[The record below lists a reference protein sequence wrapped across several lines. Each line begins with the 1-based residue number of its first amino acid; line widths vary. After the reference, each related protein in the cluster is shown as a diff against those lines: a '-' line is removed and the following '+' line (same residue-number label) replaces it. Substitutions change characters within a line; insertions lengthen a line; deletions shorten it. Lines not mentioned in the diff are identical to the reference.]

1 MARNSH
7 ASSSG
12 SRYAL
17 CALGVGLI
25 ALGVVMIVWSMVP
38 GNTVPSGNSS
48 KPELGP
54 ETDSTK
60 GKTSSVAFVLV
71 GSGVAMLLLS
81 ICLSIRH
88 KHWQNRHEA
97 EATGVEYEDSESPD
111 ERPEVPEGHVPAYNV
126 PSYDEVVG
134 SSDYP
139 VRQSNLHN
147 SLSLPSYES
156 LADALAIEASAE
168 AATNTD
174 GPTPAPTAAAATQQP
189 PQQQAGRQKARSSKK
204 FKPLKVRRIKSDK
217 LHLKDFRL
225 KIQNSNSSRPVTIEP
240 LTPPPMYD
248 KEIQDKN
255 LPV

>member
-1 MARNSH
+1 MARSSH

-12 SRYAL
+12 SQYAV

-25 ALGVVMIVWSMVP
+25 ALGVVMIVWSVVP
-38 GNTVPSGNSS
+38 GNTVPSGNNS

-81 ICLSIRH
+81 ICLSIRN
-88 KHWQNRHEA
+88 KHRQNRREA
-97 EATGVEYEDSESPD
+97 EATDVEYEDNESPD

-134 SSDYP
+134 SNDYP

-156 LADALAIEASAE
+156 LADALAIEASVE

-174 GPTPAPTAAAATQQP
+174 GPTPAPAATQQP
-189 PQQQAGRQKARSSKK
+189 PQQQAGCQKARSSKK
-204 FKPLKVRRIKSDK
+204 FRPLKVRRIKSDK

-225 KIQNSNSSRPVTIEP
+225 KIQNSNNSRPDTIEP

-248 KEIQDKN
+248 EEIQDKN